1 MSEAS
6 KAFLRSLAIHVTCG
20 SLEPPM
26 QLSALPC
33 SVHPGESDLIPGRIA
48 FSSTPLS
55 WLFSFSFVEIL
66 AVIDTDDPD
75 PASVPSSY

>member
-6 KAFLRSLAIHVTCG
+6 NDFLRSLAIHVTCG
-20 SLEPPM
+20 SLGPPM

-48 FSSTPLS
+48 FFVHSALLA
-55 WLFSFSFVEIL
+55 LFFFL
-66 AVIDTDDPD
+66 CRDPRQH
-75 PASVPSSY
+75 